1 MAFVRQRGKK
11 DCGVAALAMLCDVTY
26 EEADRAIPWRRHGC
40 AFGTDTKMLRA
51 AAKSLGYEGQGTP
64 KHQLRRINRKPE
76 SVVADM
82 WRDIPYN
89 SLVKIPH
96 PDPNISIWHW
106 VVWRNDRIYDP
117 ARGVFRPRNYGNHYP
132 TSYMQF
138 IKED

>member
-26 EEADRAIPWRRHGC
+26 EEAEKAIPWRRHGC
-40 AFGTDTKMLRA
+40 AFGTDTKMLREGA
-51 AAKSLGYEGQGTP
+51 IKLGYSTESTP
-64 KHQLRRINRKPE
+64 QNRLKRISLPLWFR
-76 SVVADM
+76 
-82 WRDIPYN
+82 IPYN
-89 SLVKIPH
+89 SLVKIPI
-96 PDPNISIWHW
+96 DGMQNAWHW

-138 IKED
+138 IKEE